1 MRHPRNNIIHTEEI
15 TPLHKWAIKVRIAK
29 NKKACTSSVDCAFRP
44 TIVDSITTWQIVGPT
59 IKYSQIFP

>member
-15 TPLHKWAIKVRIAK
+15 IPLHKWAIKVRIAK
-29 NKKACTSSVDCAFRP
+29 NKKACTSSVDSAFRP

-59 IKYSQIFP
+59 IK